1 MRIKRFNESR
11 KATQVNQVAFMDKKR
26 NHTMDDFLSVERKKI
41 IEILMDR
48 KKRQYIHWSFNSD
61 FLEIWTDNNSTEVVK
76 LDDLWFT
83 VIRTDRWRRDDY
95 FICDDETELYD
106 FLKNEYL

>member
-11 KATQVNQVAFMDKKR
+11 KATQVGVNGFMSKKE
-26 NHTMDDFLSVERKKI
+26 NHKSEDFTSYERSKI
-41 IEILMDR
+41 IEILKER
-48 KKRQYIHWSFNSD
+48 KKKLDIYWSFNSD
-61 FLEIWTDNNSTEVVK
+61 FIEIWTSNNSTEVAK

-83 VIRTDRWRRDDY
+83 VIRTDRWKQNDY

-106 FLKNEYL
+106 FLKNEHL

>member
-1 MRIKRFNESR
+1 MKIKRFNESR
-11 KATQVNQVAFMDKKR
+11 KATQVKQDAFMDKKR
-26 NHTMDDFLSVERKKI
+26 NHTMEDFSSIERKKV

-48 KKRQYIHWSFNSD
+48 KNRQYIRWSFNSD

-83 VIRTDRWRRDDY
+83 VIRTCKWGRNDY

-106 FLKNEYL
+106 FLKTEYL